1 MAKPGPLT
9 DLDRALASAET
20 VVSAVKDDQWTA
32 PTPCAGMDVR
42 AIVNHLVAGNQ
53 SVTAYVTGGEPPA
66 RGADVLGDDP
76 PAAFRDAGRGLL
88 AALRAPG
95 ALDEIY
101 KAPKRAVPG
110 TILVQVRILE
120 QLGHGWDIARA
131 TGQTADFPGDVAE
144 RCLDVA
150 RQNLAARPTGPDAPY
165 GPEQAAPEGAPVID
179 RLAAFL
185 GRPV

>member
-9 DLDRALASAET
+9 DLDRAIAGTEAI
-20 VVSAVKDDQWTA
+20 VSAIKPDQWTA
-32 PTPCAGMDVR
+32 PTPCTGMDVR
-42 AIVNHLVAGNQ
+42 AVVNHLVAGNQ
-53 SVTAYVTGGEPPA
+53 SVTAYVTGGKPPA

-76 PAAFRDAGRGLL
+76 PAAFREAGAGLL

-101 KAPKRAVPG
+101 KAPKRSVPG
-110 TILVQVRILE
+110 AILVQVRILE
-120 QLGHGWDIARA
+120 QLGHGWDLARA
-131 TGQTADFPGDVAE
+131 TGQSADFPDDVAE
-144 RCLDVA
+144 RSLDVA

-165 GPEQAAPEGAPVID
+165 GPEQPAPEGAPVID
-179 RLAAFL
+179 QLAAFL